1 LPQSPPSCIWSG
13 KAVEKVTRSPPPKKK
28 YTSKEIKEDVTPP
41 TRFQEPR
48 SHLIVYAHTPHCD
61 ATGSRA
67 AKDSATLLLEVD
79 LVQLIKN
86 NAPWEE
92 EEEKKTKP
100 AGRRRPGGG
109 RERMSGA
116 GPRYPCVGLARR
128 RRQLCITLPLFLHRN
143 LKNNLDWNRRR
154 AATLF
159 SAFFH
164 EIFFRV
170 TDIFAYGEA
179 RGSG

>member
-1 LPQSPPSCIWSG
+1 M
-13 KAVEKVTRSPPPKKK
+13 
-28 YTSKEIKEDVTPP
+28 TPP

-92 EEEKKTKP
+92 EEEKKNEARWT
-100 AGRRRPGGG
+100 AASGRRPG
-109 RERMSGA
+109 A
-116 GPRYPCVGLARR
+116 HV
-128 RRQLCITLPLFLHRN
+128 
-143 LKNNLDWNRRR
+143 WRR
-154 AATLF
+154 AEVSVCWLGAAAEAALHN
-159 SAFFH
+159 SA
-164 EIFFRV
+164 IV
-170 TDIFAYGEA
+170 ST
-179 RGSG
+179 SQPQK